1 MLIGVPQETKDH
13 EQRVALT
20 PEGAGALVGDG
31 HEVRVQHGAG
41 AGSGFGDD
49 AYAAVGASLTDAP
62 GAWDADL
69 VLKVKEPLAP
79 EFALLRGG
87 GTLFTYLHLAAAREA
102 AEALLAHRV
111 TGVAYETVQT
121 AGGGL
126 PLLAPMSEVAGH
138 LAVQAGAHHL
148 EAPHGGEGRL
158 LGGIPGVPPALVVVL
173 GAGNVGTHAAR
184 QAVGM
189 GARVLVLNNTV
200 DRLRALTATLPGI
213 ETGIATPA
221 AVAAAV
227 REASLVVGTVLVP
240 GATAPRVVTRGMVAS
255 MRPGTVIVDVSV
267 DQGGCV
273 ETTRPT
279 SHSHPVYVEEGVIHY
294 AVTNMPG
301 AVPHTSTIALTNA
314 TLPYARALARWGSL
328 EAARRDPALALG
340 INTHAGRIVHAG
352 VAEALG
358 VEALP
363 LADVL
368 KS

>member
-1 MLIGVPQETKDH
+1 MLIGVPQETKDN
-13 EQRVALT
+13 EYRVALT

-31 HEVRVQHGAG
+31 HTVRVQRGAG

-49 AYAAVGASLTDAP
+49 AYAAAGATLTDAA

-69 VLKVKEPLAP
+69 VLRVKEPLAP
-79 EFALLRGG
+79 EFALLREG

-102 AEALLAHRV
+102 AEALLARRV

-126 PLLAPMSEVAGH
+126 PLLAPMSEVAGR
-138 LAVQAGAHHL
+138 LAVQVGAHYL
-148 EAPHGGEGRL
+148 EKPQGGFGRL

-173 GAGNVGTHAAR
+173 GAGAVGSHAAR
-184 QAVGM
+184 QAAGM

-200 DRLRALTATLPGI
+200 DRLRALTAVLPGI

-227 REASLVVGTVLVP
+227 READLVVGTVLVP
-240 GATAPRVVTRGMVAS
+240 GASAPRVVTRAMVAS
-255 MRPGTVIVDVSV
+255 MRPGSVIVDVSV

-279 SHSHPVYVEEGVIHY
+279 SHSHPVYVEEGVTHY

-314 TLPYARALARWGSL
+314 TLPYAQALAHWGSL

-340 INTHAGRIVHAG
+340 INTHAGHIVHAG